1 MQIYF
6 FFNYLV
12 TIPIIRLPFTA
23 HTKPRKTLSIQHKTT
38 DFPDFIAY
46 KQRNAYIC
54 SIKEPVM
61 EILTRQHYADMVDSW
76 IGKGNIIALVG
87 SRRVGKS
94 YILKDFIQRHSKDED
109 INIIYV
115 DKEKRDFRNIKTN
128 EDLDAWIEERFIPG
142 RHNCI
147 LIDEVQQIDGF
158 EKSVCSW
165 YTEDRT
171 DVLITGSNSD
181 LLSGELA
188 TLLSGRHVEIRV
200 HPLTY
205 MEFLQFHNLKNS
217 DDSLMTYL
225 NYGGLPGLK
234 AIGLGNEDQV
244 WAYLASVFNTIML
257 KDIIERYDIRNIPFL
272 NNLIAFYADTTGK
285 LTSANS
291 ISKYMKS
298 QDEKV
303 SSNLILLY
311 RMFYS
316 EAFLID
322 VVSRYDI
329 HGKRIFE
336 SNEKIYWDDIGLRN
350 LKAEGNMDSYIEKV
364 IENAVYKQLCF
375 LGYEV
380 KVGVLNAGE
389 VDFVCTKA
397 GTTVYIQASY
407 IVTDDSTR
415 RREFGP
421 LEKIR
426 DNHPKY
432 VISAT
437 PLLNRRNE
445 DGIIHLSLRKFLT
458 EGL

>member
-1 MQIYF
+1 
-6 FFNYLV
+6 
-12 TIPIIRLPFTA
+12 
-23 HTKPRKTLSIQHKTT
+23 
-38 DFPDFIAY
+38 
-46 KQRNAYIC
+46 
-54 SIKEPVM
+54 M
-61 EILTRQHYADMVDSW
+61 EILTRQHYADIVDSW

-94 YILKDFIQRHSKDED
+94 YILKDFIQRHSQEEN

-115 DKEKRDFRNIKTN
+115 DKEKKDFKTIKTKD
-128 EDLDAWIEERFIPG
+128 DLDTWIEERFIPG
-142 RHNCI
+142 KHNCI
-147 LIDEVQQIDGF
+147 LIDEVQEIDDF
-158 EKSVCSW
+158 EDSVCSW
-165 YTEDRT
+165 YSEDDT

-188 TLLSGRHVEIRV
+188 TRLSGRHVEIRV

-205 MEFLQFHNLKNS
+205 MEFLQFHSLLDS
-217 DDSLMTYL
+217 DESLMAYL

-234 AIGLGNEDQV
+234 TVGLDNEEQV

-257 KDIIERYDIRNIPFL
+257 KDIIERYDIRNVPFL
-272 NNLIAFYADTTGK
+272 NNLIVFYADTTGK

-298 QDEKV
+298 QNENV

-311 RMFYS
+311 RSFYS

-329 HGKRIFE
+329 HGKKIFE
-336 SNEKIYWDDIGLRN
+336 SNEKIYWDDLGLRN
-350 LKAEGNMDSYIEKV
+350 LKSSGSMDSYIEKV
-364 IENAVYKQLCF
+364 IENAVYKQLSF
-375 LGYEV
+375 LGYDI

-389 VDFVCTKA
+389 VDFVCKKT
-397 GTTVYIQASY
+397 GQTIYVQASY
-407 IVTDDSTR
+407 IIAEDTTR
-415 RREFGP
+415 EREFGP

-426 DNHPKY
+426 DNYPKY

-437 PLLNRRNE
+437 PYLTKRN
-445 DGIIHLSLRKFLT
+445 DNGIIHLSLRKFLT

>member
-1 MQIYF
+1 M
-6 FFNYLV
+6 
-12 TIPIIRLPFTA
+12 
-23 HTKPRKTLSIQHKTT
+23 
-38 DFPDFIAY
+38 D
-46 KQRNAYIC
+46 
-54 SIKEPVM
+54 
-61 EILTRQHYADMVDSW
+61 ILTRQHYADIVDSW

-94 YILKDFIQRHSKDED
+94 YILKDFIQRHSRDENS
-109 INIIYV
+109 NIIYV
-115 DKEKRDFRNIKTN
+115 DKEKKNFKSIKN
-128 EDLDAWIEERFIPG
+128 KDDLDTWIEERFVPG
-142 RHNCI
+142 KHNYI
-147 LIDEVQQIDGF
+147 LIDEVQEIESF
-158 EKSVCSW
+158 EDSVCSW
-165 YTEDRT
+165 YSEDDT

-188 TLLSGRHVEIRV
+188 TRLSGRHVEIRV

-205 MEFLQFHNLKNS
+205 MEFLQFHNLPDS
-217 DDSLMTYL
+217 DESLMTYL
-225 NYGGLPGLK
+225 NYGGLPGLRTV
-234 AIGLGNEDQV
+234 GLDNEEQV

-291 ISKYMKS
+291 ISKYMKT
-298 QDEKV
+298 QNENV

-311 RMFYS
+311 RSFYS

-329 HGKRIFE
+329 HGKKLFE

-350 LKAEGNMDSYIEKV
+350 LKASGGMDSYIEKV
-364 IENAVYKQLCF
+364 IENAVYKQLSF
-375 LGYEV
+375 LGYDI

-389 VDFVCTKA
+389 VDFVCTKS
-397 GTTVYIQASY
+397 GQTIYVQASY
-407 IVTDDSTR
+407 IIAEDTTR
-415 RREFGP
+415 EREFGP

-426 DNHPKY
+426 DNYPKY

-437 PLLNRRNE
+437 PYLTQRNE
-445 DGIIHLSLRKFLT
+445 NGIIHLSLRKFLT

>member
-1 MQIYF
+1 M
-6 FFNYLV
+6 
-12 TIPIIRLPFTA
+12 
-23 HTKPRKTLSIQHKTT
+23 
-38 DFPDFIAY
+38 D
-46 KQRNAYIC
+46 
-54 SIKEPVM
+54 
-61 EILTRQHYADMVDSW
+61 ILTRQHYADIVDSW

-94 YILKDFIQRHSKDED
+94 YILKDFIQRHSRDENS
-109 INIIYV
+109 NIIYV
-115 DKEKRDFRNIKTN
+115 DKEKKNFKSIKN
-128 EDLDAWIEERFIPG
+128 KDDLDTWIEERFVPG
-142 RHNCI
+142 KHNYI
-147 LIDEVQQIDGF
+147 LIDEVQEIESF
-158 EKSVCSW
+158 ENSVCSW
-165 YTEDRT
+165 YSEDDT

-188 TLLSGRHVEIRV
+188 TRLSGRHVEIRV

-205 MEFLQFHNLKNS
+205 MEFLQFHNLPDS
-217 DDSLMTYL
+217 DESLMTYL
-225 NYGGLPGLK
+225 NYGGLPGLRTV
-234 AIGLGNEDQV
+234 GLDNEEQV

-298 QDEKV
+298 QNEKV

-311 RMFYS
+311 RSFYS

-329 HGKRIFE
+329 HGKKIFE

-350 LKAEGNMDSYIEKV
+350 LKASGGMDSYIEKV
-364 IENAVYKQLCF
+364 IENAVYKQLSY
-375 LGYEV
+375 LGFDI

-389 VDFVCTKA
+389 VDFVCTKS
-397 GTTVYIQASY
+397 GQTIYVQASY
-407 IVTDDSTR
+407 IIAEDTTR
-415 RREFGP
+415 KREFGP

-426 DNHPKY
+426 DNYPKY

-437 PLLNRRNE
+437 PYLTQRNE
-445 DGIIHLSLRKFLT
+445 NGIIHLSLRKFLT

>member
-1 MQIYF
+1 
-6 FFNYLV
+6 
-12 TIPIIRLPFTA
+12 
-23 HTKPRKTLSIQHKTT
+23 
-38 DFPDFIAY
+38 
-46 KQRNAYIC
+46 
-54 SIKEPVM
+54 M
-61 EILTRQHYADMVDSW
+61 EILTRQHYADIVDSW

-94 YILKDFIQRHSKDED
+94 YILKDFIQRHSRDENS
-109 INIIYV
+109 NIIYV
-115 DKEKRDFRNIKTN
+115 DKEKKNFKSIKN
-128 EDLDAWIEERFIPG
+128 KDDLDTWIEERFVPG
-142 RHNCI
+142 KHNYI
-147 LIDEVQQIDGF
+147 LIDEVQEIESF
-158 EKSVCSW
+158 EDSVCSW
-165 YTEDRT
+165 YSEDDT

-188 TLLSGRHVEIRV
+188 TRLSGRHVEIRV

-205 MEFLQFHNLKNS
+205 MEFLQFHNLPDS
-217 DDSLMTYL
+217 DESLMTYL
-225 NYGGLPGLK
+225 NYGGLPGLRTV
-234 AIGLGNEDQV
+234 GLDNEDQV

-298 QDEKV
+298 QNEKV

-311 RMFYS
+311 RSFYS

-329 HGKRIFE
+329 HGKKIFE

-350 LKAEGNMDSYIEKV
+350 LNASGGMDSYIEKV
-364 IENAVYKQLCF
+364 IENAVYKQLSF
-375 LGYEV
+375 LGYDI

-389 VDFVCTKA
+389 VDFVCTKS
-397 GTTVYIQASY
+397 GQTIYVQASY
-407 IVTDDSTR
+407 IIAEDTTR
-415 RREFGP
+415 EREFGP

-426 DNHPKY
+426 DNYPKY

-437 PLLNRRNE
+437 PYLTQRNE
-445 DGIIHLSLRKFLT
+445 NGIIHLSLRKFLT

>member
-1 MQIYF
+1 
-6 FFNYLV
+6 
-12 TIPIIRLPFTA
+12 
-23 HTKPRKTLSIQHKTT
+23 
-38 DFPDFIAY
+38 
-46 KQRNAYIC
+46 
-54 SIKEPVM
+54 M
-61 EILTRQHYADMVDSW
+61 EILTRQHYADIVDSW

-94 YILKDFIQRHSKDED
+94 YILKDFIQRHSRDENS
-109 INIIYV
+109 NIIYV
-115 DKEKRDFRNIKTN
+115 DKEKKNFKSIKN
-128 EDLDAWIEERFIPG
+128 KDDLDTWIEERFVPG
-142 RHNCI
+142 KHNYI
-147 LIDEVQQIDGF
+147 LIDEVQEIESF
-158 EKSVCSW
+158 EDSVCSW
-165 YTEDRT
+165 YSEDDT

-188 TLLSGRHVEIRV
+188 TRLSGRHVEIRV
-200 HPLTY
+200 LPLTY
-205 MEFLQFHNLKNS
+205 MEFLQFHNLPDS
-217 DDSLMTYL
+217 DESLMTYL
-225 NYGGLPGLK
+225 NYGGLPGLRTV
-234 AIGLGNEDQV
+234 GLDNEEQV
-244 WAYLASVFNTIML
+244 WDYLASVFNTIML

-298 QDEKV
+298 QNEKV

-311 RMFYS
+311 RSFYS

-329 HGKRIFE
+329 HGKKIFE

-350 LKAEGNMDSYIEKV
+350 LKASGGMDSYIEKV
-364 IENAVYKQLCF
+364 IENAVYKQLSY
-375 LGYEV
+375 LGFDI

-389 VDFVCTKA
+389 VDFVCTKSEQ
-397 GTTVYIQASY
+397 TIYVQASY
-407 IVTDDSTR
+407 IIAEDTTR
-415 RREFGP
+415 EREFGP

-426 DNHPKY
+426 DNYPKY

-437 PLLNRRNE
+437 PYLTQRNE
-445 DGIIHLSLRKFLT
+445 NGIIHLSLRKFLT

>member
-1 MQIYF
+1 M
-6 FFNYLV
+6 
-12 TIPIIRLPFTA
+12 
-23 HTKPRKTLSIQHKTT
+23 
-38 DFPDFIAY
+38 D
-46 KQRNAYIC
+46 
-54 SIKEPVM
+54 
-61 EILTRQHYADMVDSW
+61 ILTRQHYADIVDSW

-94 YILKDFIQRHSKDED
+94 YILKDFIQRHSRDENN
-109 INIIYV
+109 NIIYV
-115 DKEKRDFRNIKTN
+115 DKEKKNFKSIKN
-128 EDLDAWIEERFIPG
+128 KDDLDTWIEERFVPG
-142 RHNCI
+142 KHNYI
-147 LIDEVQQIDGF
+147 LIDEVQEIESF
-158 EKSVCSW
+158 EDSVCSW
-165 YTEDRT
+165 YSEDDT

-188 TLLSGRHVEIRV
+188 TRLSGRHVEIRV

-205 MEFLQFHNLKNS
+205 MEFLQFHNLPDS
-217 DDSLMTYL
+217 DESLMTYL
-225 NYGGLPGLK
+225 NYGGLPGLRTV
-234 AIGLGNEDQV
+234 GLDNEEQV

-291 ISKYMKS
+291 ISKYMKT
-298 QDEKV
+298 QNENV

-311 RMFYS
+311 RSFYS

-329 HGKRIFE
+329 HGKKLFE

-350 LKAEGNMDSYIEKV
+350 LKASGGMDSYIEKV
-364 IENAVYKQLCF
+364 IENAVYKQLSF
-375 LGYEV
+375 LGYDI

-389 VDFVCTKA
+389 VDFVCTKS
-397 GTTVYIQASY
+397 GQTIYVQASY
-407 IVTDDSTR
+407 IIAEDTTR
-415 RREFGP
+415 KREFGP

-426 DNHPKY
+426 DNYPKY

-437 PLLNRRNE
+437 PYLTQRNE
-445 DGIIHLSLRKFLT
+445 NGIIHLSLRKFLT

>member
-1 MQIYF
+1 
-6 FFNYLV
+6 
-12 TIPIIRLPFTA
+12 
-23 HTKPRKTLSIQHKTT
+23 
-38 DFPDFIAY
+38 
-46 KQRNAYIC
+46 
-54 SIKEPVM
+54 M
-61 EILTRQHYADMVDSW
+61 EILTRQYYADIVDSW

-94 YILKDFIQRHSKDED
+94 YILKDFIQRHSRDENS
-109 INIIYV
+109 NIIYV
-115 DKEKRDFRNIKTN
+115 DKEKKNFKSIKN
-128 EDLDAWIEERFIPG
+128 KDDLDTWIEERFVPG
-142 RHNCI
+142 KHNYI
-147 LIDEVQQIDGF
+147 LIDEVQEIESF
-158 EKSVCSW
+158 EDSVCSW
-165 YTEDRT
+165 YSEDDT

-188 TLLSGRHVEIRV
+188 TRLSGRHVEIRV

-205 MEFLQFHNLKNS
+205 MEFLQFHNLHDS
-217 DDSLMTYL
+217 DESLMTYL
-225 NYGGLPGLK
+225 NYGGLPGLRTV
-234 AIGLGNEDQV
+234 GLDNEEQV

-298 QDEKV
+298 QNEKV

-311 RMFYS
+311 RSFYS

-329 HGKRIFE
+329 HGKKIFE

-350 LKAEGNMDSYIEKV
+350 LKASGGMDSYIEKV
-364 IENAVYKQLCF
+364 IENAVYKQLSF
-375 LGYEV
+375 LGYDI

-389 VDFVCTKA
+389 VDFVCTKS
-397 GTTVYIQASY
+397 GQTIYVQASY
-407 IVTDDSTR
+407 IIAEDTTR
-415 RREFGP
+415 EREFGP

-426 DNHPKY
+426 DNYPKY

-437 PLLNRRNE
+437 PYLTQRNE
-445 DGIIHLSLRKFLT
+445 NGIIHLSLRKFLT
-458 EGL
+458 EGLHLHDISW

>member
-1 MQIYF
+1 
-6 FFNYLV
+6 
-12 TIPIIRLPFTA
+12 
-23 HTKPRKTLSIQHKTT
+23 
-38 DFPDFIAY
+38 
-46 KQRNAYIC
+46 
-54 SIKEPVM
+54 M
-61 EILTRQHYADMVDSW
+61 EILTRQHYADIVDSW

-94 YILKDFIQRHSKDED
+94 YILKDFIQRHSRDENS
-109 INIIYV
+109 NIIYV
-115 DKEKRDFRNIKTN
+115 DKEKKNFKSIKN
-128 EDLDAWIEERFIPG
+128 KDDLDTWIEERFVPG
-142 RHNCI
+142 KHNYI
-147 LIDEVQQIDGF
+147 LIDEVQEIESF
-158 EKSVCSW
+158 EDSVCSW
-165 YTEDRT
+165 YSEDDT

-188 TLLSGRHVEIRV
+188 TRLSGRHVEIRV

-205 MEFLQFHNLKNS
+205 MEFLQFHNLPDS
-217 DDSLMTYL
+217 DESLMTYL
-225 NYGGLPGLK
+225 NYGGLPGLRTV
-234 AIGLGNEDQV
+234 GLDNEDQV

-298 QDEKV
+298 QNENV

-311 RMFYS
+311 RSFYS

-329 HGKRIFE
+329 HGKKIFE

-350 LKAEGNMDSYIEKV
+350 LKASGGMDSYIEKV
-364 IENAVYKQLCF
+364 IENAVYKQLSF
-375 LGYEV
+375 LGYDI

-389 VDFVCTKA
+389 VDFVCTKS
-397 GTTVYIQASY
+397 GQTIYVQASY
-407 IVTDDSTR
+407 IIAEDTTR
-415 RREFGP
+415 KREFGP

-426 DNHPKY
+426 DNYPKY

-437 PLLNRRNE
+437 PYLTQRNE
-445 DGIIHLSLRKFLT
+445 NGIIHLSLRKFLT